1 MRRLQAP
8 LSSSDL
14 LQRSALNNTTFI
26 PTMIIDHTQY
36 SVPASEFVNAFESS
50 GIEFVTTVPD
60 MLQIGLHSALE
71 RPGSKIRSINCTTE
85 DQAIETASGLYAG
98 GKKTAILVQN
108 QGFFAA
114 INSIRALGLDGRIP
128 LFMVMGQF
136 GREWSNLGNDPRTSK
151 RLMVRMLEPLL
162 ETLDIPYWRLESLKD
177 RENIGL
183 ACEAAFK
190 RGGPTALIVG
200 HFVGFN

>member
-1 MRRLQAP
+1 MTI
-8 LSSSDL
+8 
-14 LQRSALNNTTFI
+14 N
-26 PTMIIDHTQY
+26 HTKY
-36 SVPASEFVNAFESS
+36 SVPASEFIKAFESN

-60 MLQIGLHSALE
+60 MLQIGLHSALD
-71 RPGSKIRSINCTTE
+71 RPDSKIRSVNCTTE
-85 DQAIETASGLYAG
+85 DQAIETAAGLYAG
-98 GKKTAILVQN
+98 GKKTAVLVQN

-136 GREWSNLGNDPRTSK
+136 GREWSNLGEDPRTSK
-151 RLMVRMLEPLL
+151 RLMVRVLEPLL
-162 ETLDIPYWRLESLKD
+162 ETLEIPYWRLECAD
-177 RENIGL
+177 DHENIGL
-183 ACEAAFK
+183 ACQAAFE